1 MRRTLFALL
10 LLLSALA
17 QAQPVPTSTTPQAP
31 VSALNAQL
39 DVAMAIIVAL
49 MAALIALAAAV
60 YAIGTLFGSETQARA
75 STWAKSMLTAVGVA
89 ALLLFML
96 FFFLPNY
103 QLSGSFNLDD
113 MISKLMGT
121 ASTAFSVLIIVLVV
135 LSAAAYALGQL
146 SGTETRARATVWATG
161 LLAAALLCAVIY
173 ILVFV
178 VFTQFGDTVL
188 AGTVLEPYKKIVIN
202 IAFFVAAIIL
212 ITYLAS
218 RVFGNAEWEAYLNVE
233 LSNLAGSFLVL
244 VFVLGFFAAGSA
256 FSAMVTSSGSPPVAA
271 LTFMRETIASNMLT
285 GVYDIFRIQTC
296 TSMLSTFSRRL
307 GEAVLTNVVK
317 VFPGVDV
324 FVQITNVLGYG
335 MVSIYSSV
343 SAQMTMLNL
352 VDALMVPFVLP
363 AGLILRFF
371 PPTRDAGS
379 FLIAL
384 AFAFQFV
391 FPMLYLINGMVLSDL
406 QVPVYDKA
414 RSELIIQSLCGP
426 FKFGVAGVLFQP
438 LTSAATSIP
447 IFGSLPGVS
456 GALRAVLSEPTLNLL
471 PMAEFV
477 PIMRSLALLSL
488 FGLFVPAFALTMT
501 IASINAMTKFLTA
514 KV

>member
-17 QAQPVPTSTTPQAP
+17 QAQPVPTSTAPQAP

-39 DVAMAIIVAL
+39 DVAMAVIVAL

-121 ASTAFSVLIIVLVV
+121 ASSAFSVLIIVLVV

-146 SGTETRARATVWATG
+146 SGAETRARATVWATG

-343 SAQMTMLNL
+343 SAQMTMLNKASRKALGLPTAL
-352 VDALMVPFVLP
+352 V
-363 AGLILRFF
+363 
-371 PPTRDAGS
+371 S
-379 FLIAL
+379 
-384 AFAFQFV
+384 Q
-391 FPMLYLINGMVLSDL
+391 
-406 QVPVYDKA
+406 
-414 RSELIIQSLCGP
+414 
-426 FKFGVAGVLFQP
+426 
-438 LTSAATSIP
+438 
-447 IFGSLPGVS
+447 
-456 GALRAVLSEPTLNLL
+456 
-471 PMAEFV
+471 
-477 PIMRSLALLSL
+477 
-488 FGLFVPAFALTMT
+488 
-501 IASINAMTKFLTA
+501 
-514 KV
+514 